1 MSIVW
6 EIWNAIH
13 GIITGAIADPIAL
26 GIMLVVIVGAGFMM
40 QGLEALVT
48 TTLVAMLAFG
58 LLGYV
63 RAVTLGK
70 QPAAAFATTDWHN
83 FTTTTGLTLLAYAL
97 IFAVGI
103 AIVQTVRSL
112 VFR

>member
-1 MSIVW
+1 MSIIM
-6 EIWNAIH
+6 EIWNAIR
-13 GIITGAIADPIAL
+13 GIVTSADMITLVIAA
-26 GIMLVVIVGAGFMM
+26 VVLLGAGFMM
-40 QGLEALVT
+40 QGMESLVT
-48 TTLVAMLAFG
+48 TTIVAMLAFG

-83 FTTTTGLTLLAYAL
+83 FATTPGLTLLAYAL

-103 AIVQTVRSL
+103 AVVQMIRSL
-112 VFR
+112 VLR